1 MERIGVDRIP
11 EAEQTGTPWT
21 FFGILVGGNLALGV
35 TVFGWISITLGLG
48 AVDALTSI
56 VAGVLVG
63 TPLVWALVLIG
74 SRTATNNSTA
84 SGAHFG
90 VRGRLVGSIVGL
102 AISLAYTAIAVWS
115 GADATV
121 TLLHRIVGTPTGDLA
136 HAAGYLVLTVAIGA
150 VAVVGYH
157 LLARVEAV
165 MVALGAASLLLIAL
179 AYAPRAHL
187 GYPGGDYLLA
197 TRFQTWV
204 LSAVVVGISGPLSMV
219 TLLGD
224 WSRYVSPARYPART
238 MLPVA
243 SLGLLISIAGPAAI
257 GVLVATAFTDPMT
270 DFGAGLAGGAPGWLA
285 VVLVPWFTLG
295 TVGFGATSM
304 YSCGLDLDAIVPAL
318 SRASATALVCAGSVL
333 LVFGGVFVWDARESI
348 TAISLI
354 LVVLATP
361 WAAITTVGFL
371 RARGHYQLDDL
382 QVFNRGGSG
391 GVYWF
396 TAGWNLRAVSAW
408 VAGAAFGCL
417 AIDCS
422 LYTGPLAGLAGGVDI
437 SFAGSAA
444 VAVLVYLALLRML
457 PEDTCSAE
465 LQVTPEIVLAAS

>member
-1 MERIGVDRIP
+1 MP
-11 EAEQTGTPWT
+11 
-21 FFGILVGGNLALGV
+21 
-35 TVFGWISITLGLG
+35 S
-48 AVDALTSI
+48 
-56 VAGVLVG
+56 
-63 TPLVWALVLIG
+63 
-74 SRTATNNSTA
+74 
-84 SGAHFG
+84 
-90 VRGRLVGSIVGL
+90 
-102 AISLAYTAIAVWS
+102 
-115 GADATV
+115 
-121 TLLHRIVGTPTGDLA
+121 
-136 HAAGYLVLTVAIGA
+136 
-150 VAVVGYH
+150 
-157 LLARVEAV
+157 
-165 MVALGAASLLLIAL
+165 
-179 AYAPRAHL
+179 
-187 GYPGGDYLLA
+187 
-197 TRFQTWV
+197 
-204 LSAVVVGISGPLSMV
+204 
-219 TLLGD
+219 
-224 WSRYVSPARYPART
+224 
-238 MLPVA
+238 
-243 SLGLLISIAGPAAI
+243 
-257 GVLVATAFTDPMT
+257 
-270 DFGAGLAGGAPGWLA
+270 
-285 VVLVPWFTLG
+285 
-295 TVGFGATSM
+295 
-304 YSCGLDLDAIVPAL
+304 L

-371 RARGHYQLDDL
+371 RARGHYRLDDL

-465 LQVTPEIVLAAS
+465 VQVTPGIVLAAS